1 MEGKE
6 LDYHARSGEA
16 CVGVSNRVARAS
28 CCAQGSMCIVSTA
41 PHDARVLVMAL
52 RINAGEGDSF
62 QAFAGVSGKAVFP
75 GLAPSK

>member
-1 MEGKE
+1 
-6 LDYHARSGEA
+6 
-16 CVGVSNRVARAS
+16 
-28 CCAQGSMCIVSTA
+28 MCIVSTA